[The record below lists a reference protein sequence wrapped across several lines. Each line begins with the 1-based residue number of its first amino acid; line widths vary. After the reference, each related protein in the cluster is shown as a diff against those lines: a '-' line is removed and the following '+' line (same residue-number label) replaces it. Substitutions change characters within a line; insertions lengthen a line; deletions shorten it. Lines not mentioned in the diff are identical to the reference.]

1 MINFVGNILTFV
13 GIIIF
18 IIKKILEIVPPRLLE
33 VEDY

>member
-1 MINFVGNILTFV
+1 MINFIGDILTFV

-18 IIKKILEIVPPRLLE
+18 IIEKILEIVPPRLLE